1 MAKGGGN
8 FHESYTHED
17 DEHGPSDRNF
27 GLTVGGILFALGVI
41 RMFFG
46 HAGHPWL
53 TYVFLVV
60 GALLVIF
67 ALVRPASLRALNRG
81 WTKLGLLLFKVVNPI
96 VMALIFFTTILP
108 VGLFMR
114 ARGHDPL
121 RLKREPEAPTYWIK
135 REPPGPAPDT
145 MINQF

>member
-27 GLTVGGILFALGVI
+27 GLTVGGILFALGLI
-41 RMFFG
+41 RIFLG

-67 ALVRPASLRALNRG
+67 ALARPASLHALNRG

-96 VMALIFFTTILP
+96 VMAPDLL
-108 VGLFMR
+108 
-114 ARGHDPL
+114 HDDPPGRPL
-121 RLKREPEAPTYWIK
+121 HAGSRPRSAAPEARAPNRRAIGSSASPLARRPT
-135 REPPGPAPDT
+135 R
-145 MINQF
+145 